1 MDTGAYALAAGV
13 ALDAKRQPFRLAA
26 DQKMPPNVSRRL
38 FITSLSRSSSAAV
51 ASGMTPTA
59 ETLAARQ
66 DIKLAGLNGVETP
79 ATSRGASVAVVD
91 DDERV
96 RKALAFQ
103 LDAGGFQVVSYS
115 SAREFLA
122 AKDASNFD
130 CVVAD
135 ILMPR
140 MNGLQLQKQLKETG
154 NFVSIVFITGRPN
167 LSIGMQAMRAGAV
180 DVLEKPV
187 DDEALLTTIKRGV
200 QRSRARC
207 TESSRRLDLEIR
219 FSSLTPRQR
228 EVFALITAGFLNK
241 QVAAELRI
249 SERTV
254 KVHRERLRRK
264 MGVDSLAEL
273 SRIAELLRV
282 HPLPA
287 RSDRSHEQTTEM
299 ASRSLRAS

>member
-1 MDTGAYALAAGV
+1 
-13 ALDAKRQPFRLAA
+13 
-26 DQKMPPNVSRRL
+26 MP
-38 FITSLSRSSSAAV
+38 SLSRSSSAAV
-51 ASGMTPTA
+51 APAMTPSA
-59 ETLAARQ
+59 KTLVARQ
-66 DIKLAGLNGVETP
+66 DIKSAAMSGAETP
-79 ATSRGASVAVVD
+79 ATAESASLAVID

-96 RKALAFQ
+96 RKSLAFQ
-103 LDAGGFQVVSYS
+103 LNAGGFQVVSYS

-122 AKDASNFD
+122 AKDAGNFD

-154 NFVSIVFITGRPN
+154 NFVSIVFITGRPD
-167 LSIGMQAMRAGAV
+167 LSIGMHAMRAGAV
-180 DVLEKPV
+180 DVLEKPF
-187 DDEALLTTIKRGV
+187 DDEALLTAIERGV
-200 QRSRARC
+200 QRSRAGC
-207 TESSRRLDLEIR
+207 TENSRRLDLEIR
-219 FSSLTPRQR
+219 FSSLPPRQR

-241 QVAAELRI
+241 QVAAQLRI

-287 RSDRSHEQTTEM
+287 RSDRPN
-299 ASRSLRAS
+299 

>member
-1 MDTGAYALAAGV
+1 
-13 ALDAKRQPFRLAA
+13 
-26 DQKMPPNVSRRL
+26 MP
-38 FITSLSRSSSAAV
+38 SLSRSSASSV
-51 ASGMTPTA
+51 ASAMTPSA
-59 ETLAARQ
+59 KALFAPQ
-66 DIKLAGLNGVETP
+66 DIKSAAMSGAETP
-79 ATSRGASVAVVD
+79 ATSRGASVAVID

-103 LDAGGFQVVSYS
+103 LGAGGFQVISYS

-130 CVVAD
+130 CVLAD

-154 NFVSIVFITGRPN
+154 NFVSIVFITGRPD

-187 DDEALLTTIKRGV
+187 DDELLLTTIERGV
-200 QRSRARC
+200 QRSRATC
-207 TESSRRLDLEIR
+207 TENSRRPDLEIR
-219 FSSLTPRQR
+219 FSSLPPRQR

-273 SRIAELLRV
+273 SRMAELLRV
-282 HPLPA
+282 HPLPT
-287 RSDRSHEQTTEM
+287 RSVRPS
-299 ASRSLRAS
+299 

>member
-1 MDTGAYALAAGV
+1 MGEDNVHVCARESTASSSSLRSLKAINV
-13 ALDAKRQPFRLAA
+13 CRRFF
-26 DQKMPPNVSRRL
+26 MP
-38 FITSLSRSSSAAV
+38 SLSRSSATSV
-51 ASGMTPTA
+51 APAMTPSA
-59 ETLAARQ
+59 KALLARQ
-66 DIKLAGLNGVETP
+66 DIKSAAMGGAETP
-79 ATSRGASVAVVD
+79 ATAEGASVAVID

-103 LDAGGFQVVSYS
+103 LNAAGFQVVSYS
-115 SAREFLA
+115 SAREFLDT
-122 AKDASNFD
+122 KDAGNLD

-154 NFVSIVFITGRPN
+154 NFVSIVFITGRPD

-187 DDEALLTTIKRGV
+187 DDEVLLTAIERGV
-200 QRSRARC
+200 QHSRAGF
-207 TESSRRLDLEIR
+207 TENSRRLDLEIR
-219 FSSLTPRQR
+219 FNSLTPRQR

-241 QVAAELRI
+241 QVAADLRI

-273 SRIAELLRV
+273 SRMAELLRV
-282 HPLPA
+282 RPLSA
-287 RSDRSHEQTTEM
+287 
-299 ASRSLRAS
+299 